1 VRRPQVVVM
10 GVSGSGK
17 STVGELLAARL
28 GVPFVDGDAL
38 HPPENVAKMA
48 SGHPLTDE
56 DRIPWLHA
64 VGRALADTAPEGV
77 VVACSALKRAY
88 RDLIRSE
95 APDAVFA
102 ELDGTKELLA
112 ARMAARPGHFMP
124 VSLLDSQ
131 LATLEPLQR
140 DEAGVRLG
148 VGRPPAELA
157 DAILERLGGAHP
169 SDSAAS

>member
-1 VRRPQVVVM
+1 MRRLEVVVM

-17 STVGELLAARL
+17 TTVGQLLADRL

-38 HPPENVAKMA
+38 HPPANVAKMA
-48 SGHPLTDE
+48 SGIPLDDD
-56 DRIPWLHA
+56 DRAPWLRTI
-64 VGRALADTAPEGV
+64 GDTLAGTSPEGV

-88 RDLIRSE
+88 RDLIRAE
-95 APDAVFA
+95 APNAVFA
-102 ELDGTKELLA
+102 ELDGDRELLA

-131 LATLEPLQR
+131 LATLQPLQP
-140 DEAGVRLG
+140 DEAGMRLD

-157 DAILERLGGAHP
+157 AEIGDAVLAREG
-169 SDSAAS
+169 